1 MLKKLL
7 KYEWKTA
14 SKMLLLMHGIVL
26 LMALFD
32 RITLQLSGG
41 MGESGS
47 YILDT
52 VNALLMFAMVMVI
65 GSVCLFTYVY
75 LAYRFYKNVF
85 TDQGYLTN
93 TLPVTPTQIILS
105 KGICSV
111 VWMVIDALVLIL
123 AICILAGHKEFFA
136 DLGDILGELMKIF
149 ARPDPTCWITLIILI
164 LAPFVTTIQLYFCV
178 AVGNLCKIHK
188 VLGSIGVYIATYII
202 QQITGLIILVAT
214 NFDPVTSTVTT
225 ESGLHVA
232 LSDMMFSPMLLSLIF
247 SVVCA
252 VLFWFA
258 TRSIMTKRL
267 NLQ

>member
-26 LMALFD
+26 LMAILD
-32 RITLQLSGG
+32 RITLQLNSG
-41 MGESGS
+41 MRESGS

-52 VNALLMFAMVMVI
+52 VNVLLMFAMVITI

-105 KGICSV
+105 KGMCSV
-111 VWMVIDALVLIL
+111 LWMVIDAVVLII
-123 AICILAGHKEFFA
+123 AIFILAGHKEFFVE
-136 DLGDILGELMKIF
+136 LGNMLRELMQIF
-149 ARPDPTCWITLIILI
+149 ADFNLTAWITLIMLI
-164 LAPFVTTIQLYFCV
+164 LVPFLMTIQLYFCV

-188 VLGSIGVYIATYII
+188 VLGSIGVYIATYTI
-202 QQITGLIILVAT
+202 QQIAGLIILFATDFDSVA
-214 NFDPVTSTVTT
+214 STVTT
-225 ESGLHVA
+225 SGGLQVS
-232 LSDMMFSPMLLSLIF
+232 LSNIMFTPMLLSLIL
-247 SVVCA
+247 SIVCA
-252 VLFWFA
+252 VLFWFT
-258 TRSIMTKRL
+258 TRYIMTKRL

>member
-105 KGICSV
+105 
-111 VWMVIDALVLIL
+111 
-123 AICILAGHKEFFA
+123 ICILAGHKEFFA
-136 DLGDILGELMKIF
+136 DLGDILGELMKAF
-149 ARPDPTCWITLIILI
+149 ATPDPTAWITLIILI
-164 LAPFVTTIQLYFCV
+164 LAPFLTTIQLYFCV
-178 AVGNLCKIHK
+178 AVGNLCKVHI

-252 VLFWFA
+252 VLFWFGS
-258 TRSIMTKRL
+258 RYIMTKRL

>member
-26 LMALFD
+26 LMAIFD

-41 MGESGS
+41 VGESGS

-52 VNALLMFAMVMVI
+52 VNALLMFAMVMTI

-93 TLPVTPTQIILS
+93 TLPVTPTQIIVS

-111 VWMVIDALVLIL
+111 LWMVIDAVIL
-123 AICILAGHKEFFA
+123 MIAIFILAGHKEFFV
-136 DLGDILGELMKIF
+136 DLGDIMRELIKVF
-149 ARPDPTCWITLIILI
+149 TEFNLTAWITLIVLI
-164 LAPFVTTIQLYFCV
+164 LSPFVMTIQLYFCV

-188 VLGSIGVYIATYII
+188 VLGSIGVYIATYIV
-202 QQITGLIILVAT
+202 QQISGVIILFVT
-214 NFDPVTSTVTT
+214 DFDPVASTITT
-225 ESGLHVA
+225 PAGFHVA
-232 LSDMMFSPMLLSLIF
+232 LADMMFTPILLSLIF
-247 SVVCA
+247 SVVWA

-258 TRSIMTKRL
+258 TRYIMTKRL